1 MPKTQLRPPG
11 ATIREQLLI
20 QGLTRK
26 EFAER
31 MGLSEKHV
39 SKLINGDTPLTH
51 QIAQRLESVL
61 GAPASFWDNLE
72 AIYRENLEVVKRERN
87 ND

>member
-1 MPKTQLRPPG
+1 
-11 ATIREQLLI
+11 
-20 QGLTRK
+20 
-26 EFAER
+26 

-61 GAPASFWDNLE
+61 GAPASFWANLE
-72 AIYRENLEVVKRERN
+72 IIYRENLEVVRQE
-87 ND
+87 NDNGGFE

>member
-1 MPKTQLRPPG
+1 M
-11 ATIREQLLI
+11 I
-20 QGLTRK
+20 QELTVE
-26 EFAER
+26 EFTKR
-31 MGLSEKHV
+31 IGLSERHI